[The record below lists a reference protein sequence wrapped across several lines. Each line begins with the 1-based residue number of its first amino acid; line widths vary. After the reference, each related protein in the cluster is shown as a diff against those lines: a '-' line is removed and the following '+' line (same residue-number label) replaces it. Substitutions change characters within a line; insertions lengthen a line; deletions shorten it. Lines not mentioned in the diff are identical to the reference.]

1 MLLHWFLPRSNYSLK
16 ARFLIEYCTIAKLEQ
31 VKLTNYLLLLM
42 LYAFGNL
49 HAQQSVFP
57 VTLSNPM
64 DYDTIIETEPNF
76 IWQTNITAIQTDP
89 RYSQRYVLCELEENQ
104 LKGDAIAVNKP
115 ILVLDD
121 YQNTMHSYSSSST
134 PLEEGHTY
142 VWQVSILFNSM
153 IVDQSEP
160 YQFTILKPKDPLPS
174 FYPVVFKNSGQTY
187 LAVNE
192 RIGLV
197 TDEIGIL
204 KLTAQIYKNGKLIKS
219 AELKDFKTEEQKENE
234 RESKKPLT
242 GKRFLILDIK
252 ELELES
258 GYYTV
263 IWTPK
268 SKKQFTFNFQL
279 K

>member
-1 MLLHWFLPRSNYSLK
+1 M
-16 ARFLIEYCTIAKLEQ
+16 
-31 VKLTNYLLLLM
+31 KLTLHLALITFLCVS
-42 LYAFGNL
+42 NL
-49 HAQQSVFP
+49 AAQQSVFP

-64 DYDTIIETEPNF
+64 DFDTIIETEPNF

-89 RYSQRYVLCELEENQ
+89 RYSQRYVLCELQENQ
-104 LKGDAIAVNKP
+104 LKGDAIAVNTP

-160 YQFTILKPKDPLPS
+160 YQFTILEPKDPLPS

-187 LAVNE
+187 QVTNDK
-192 RIGLV
+192 IGLV
-197 TDEIGIL
+197 TDEIGDL
-204 KLTAQIYKNGKLIKS
+204 KLSIQIYKNGRLLKTT
-219 AELKDFKTEEQKENE
+219 ALKDFSIKEDDKEKSTEDKSEKT
-234 RESKKPLT
+234 SA
-242 GKRFLILDIK
+242 GKRRLVLDLK
-252 ELELES
+252 ELDLES
-258 GYYTV
+258 GYYTA

-268 SKKQFTFNFQL
+268 KNKNFTFNF
-279 K
+279 KIEH